1 MIYTSAHVRIV
12 GDMGPGICEVRG
24 VYLPILSRDPTAWSY
39 PRTPRIAGA
48 ARGASGCHVM
58 PLGPSRRFA
67 PRPSP
72 GCHLAGGAS
81 GEGAQ
86 AEPPLMRT
94 TPQLPLAGRRAAC
107 PTGVRQSR
115 MTGP

>member
-1 MIYTSAHVRIV
+1 
-12 GDMGPGICEVRG
+12 
-24 VYLPILSRDPTAWSY
+24 
-39 PRTPRIAGA
+39 
-48 ARGASGCHVM
+48 M

-72 GCHLAGGAS
+72 SCHLAGGAS

-94 TPQLPLAGRRAAC
+94 APQLPLAAFNAVGADVRRARLAC
-107 PTGVRQSR
+107 VGQE
-115 MTGP
+115 